1 MTRFSLKLSA
11 DKFVRLW
18 ESDMDAV
25 MSRARVLAG
34 RVQDFPEDSGAAV
47 KVGSRQIAVYRM
59 PEGNWYACN
68 NECPHEKQMVLARGL
83 TGDKKGEPIVA
94 CPMHKR
100 VFSLESGKCLGDSNY
115 SVTTYPVE
123 IEGENVYLL
132 LPE

>member
-1 MTRFSLKLSA
+1 MI
-11 DKFVRLW
+11 VN
-18 ESDMDAV
+18 AV
-25 MSRARVLAG
+25 LNANRVLAG

-47 KVGSRQIAVYRM
+47 KIGSRQIAVYRM
-59 PEGNWYACN
+59 PEGRWYACN

-100 VFSLESGKCLGDSNY
+100 VFSLETGNCLGDAKY

-123 IEGENVYLL
+123 IEGDQVYLL
-132 LPE
+132 LPGE